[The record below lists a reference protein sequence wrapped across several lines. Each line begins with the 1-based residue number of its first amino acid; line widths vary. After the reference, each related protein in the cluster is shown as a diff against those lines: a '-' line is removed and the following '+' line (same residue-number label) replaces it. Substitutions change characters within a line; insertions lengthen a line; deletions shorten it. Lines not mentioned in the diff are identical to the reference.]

1 MVQRSIKETIHEKS
15 AVNLKGS
22 EAWRNKLIS
31 PCSEVF
37 CYYFSFLNWA
47 SSKLNSKESTRCGSG
62 QDLQD

>member
-37 CYYFSFLNWA
+37 LLLLIFF
-47 SSKLNSKESTRCGSG
+47 KLNSKESTRCGSG